1 MMILGFNYPLKNSR
15 HLDIYLLP
23 WVRDW
28 LGYTGNVTTISQLAE
43 PLGWD
48 PCWTSL
54 EKALIF
60 FTKAGQNFF
69 LPIHTLEGV
78 AEVFNQ
84 NENTI

>member
-28 LGYTGNVTTISQLAE
+28 LGYTENIIATSQPAE

-48 PCWTSL
+48 PC
-54 EKALIF
+54 F
-60 FTKAGQNFF
+60 
-69 LPIHTLEGV
+69 
-78 AEVFNQ
+78 
-84 NENTI
+84 